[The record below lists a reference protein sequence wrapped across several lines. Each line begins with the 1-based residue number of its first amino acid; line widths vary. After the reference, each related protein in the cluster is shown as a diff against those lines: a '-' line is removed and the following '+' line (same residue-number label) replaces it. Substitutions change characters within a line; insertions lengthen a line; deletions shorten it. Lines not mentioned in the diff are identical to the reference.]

1 MMQGLA
7 GKRAERQKML
17 RCASFFGLSIKI
29 HTQTVPGSHRALP
42 GDLGGG
48 RGEPRSA
55 PTSRTAPTE
64 IFRQGKGVKSTPRPD
79 EVQPTAK
86 IPGILEV
93 GQNIG

>member
-17 RCASFFGLSIKI
+17 RCGPFFGLSIKI
-29 HTQTVPGSHRALP
+29 HTQTAPGSHRALP

-64 IFRQGKGVKSTPRPD
+64 IFRQGKGVKDGNYSRIHT
-79 EVQPTAK
+79 VF
-86 IPGILEV
+86 
-93 GQNIG
+93 